1 MIWSD
6 LLRISAIT
14 PDNLRP
20 WGFVKDIWGHVTS
33 WNQISA
39 SIMLVRMSQGC
50 RRVGSRVA
58 RSTLTCRKRIS
69 VGASSLI
76 GKLPN
81 KIGSLNV
88 TMLWPV
94 GHVKFS
100 VRLPRPVFTFLSEL
114 LTLSE
119 STSSTCSR
127 TCGREGHSKSSISIS
142 ESTPYS
148 EKTPATWHHFEN

>member
-1 MIWSD
+1 M
-6 LLRISAIT
+6 
-14 PDNLRP
+14 
-20 WGFVKDIWGHVTS
+20 
-33 WNQISA
+33 
-39 SIMLVRMSQGC
+39 
-50 RRVGSRVA
+50 
-58 RSTLTCRKRIS
+58 
-69 VGASSLI
+69 GASSLI

-148 EKTPATWHHFEN
+148 EKTPAT